1 MLIVLANICG
11 CKRKNSILT
20 RVTKY
25 VKLNPALHVKLFFMY
40 GIFSLYNIHECG
52 FVQITFNA
60 LIYFV

>member
-1 MLIVLANICG
+1 M
-11 CKRKNSILT
+11 KNMDNCIKKKKNDILT
-20 RVTKY
+20 RTIKY

-52 FVQITFNA
+52 FVQITFDT